1 MSRRSDMKKI
11 LTVVGVLSLLAI
23 LSSCKPMR
31 NNELAERVYDIE
43 QLGEGEEPAKIKEIR
58 KDINRW
64 EDELNDA
71 ITAGKNTARYYRVL
85 GLKFMD
91 YEMYGPAVESFT
103 RALEVTSGDSRMFYY
118 RGVAVSRLAITRN
131 DPEQRAGELEQAE
144 GDYLRAISL
153 DARYTAPYYSLAIL
167 YIYELNRAF
176 EAEPY
181 LEQYLKIE
189 RSDGRALLLYGQL
202 LEQMG
207 MSEKAM
213 EQYNRLLTISGFSS
227 EKEQARQ
234 YLDRIREAF

>member
-1 MSRRSDMKKI
+1 MKKI
-11 LTVVGVLSLLAI
+11 LIAVGVLALAVA

-31 NNELAERVYDIE
+31 NNELAERVYEIE
-43 QLGEGEEPAKIKEIR
+43 KVGDAEEPEKIREIR

-85 GLKFMD
+85 GMKFMD
-91 YEMYGPAVESFT
+91 YEMYGPAVDSFS
-103 RALEVTSGDSRMFYY
+103 RALEITSGDSRMYYY
-118 RGVAVSRLAITRN
+118 RGVAVSRLAITRSSA
-131 DPEQRAGELEQAE
+131 EERLEELEQAE
-144 GDYLRAISL
+144 ADYLRAISL

-207 MSEKAM
+207 MGEKAM
-213 EQYNRLLTISGFSS
+213 EQYNRLLTISGFSG